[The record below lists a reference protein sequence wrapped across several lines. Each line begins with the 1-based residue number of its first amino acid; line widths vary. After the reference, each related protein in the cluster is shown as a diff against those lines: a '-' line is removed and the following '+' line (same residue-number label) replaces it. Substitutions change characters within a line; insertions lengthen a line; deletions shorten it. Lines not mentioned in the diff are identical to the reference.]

1 MIVPANNLINAL
13 LEALVISINES
24 TSEEL
29 LEANYT
35 KGLTTLNR
43 FRSNGT
49 LYEEDYTYYLDEFN
63 MAKLTCTMRLED
75 SANPSYQ

>member
-13 LEALVISINES
+13 LDALVINVNES
-24 TSEEL
+24 SSEKQ
-29 LEANYT
+29 LETNYT
-35 KGLTTLNR
+35 KALTTLNR

-49 LYEEDYTYYLDEFN
+49 IYEDDYSYYLDEFN

-75 SANPSYQ
+75 SADD